1 MVKSTKSEK
10 FTLLSNSPA
19 VMMISCNLS
28 NPTSEKIGFVHHAL
42 IERYLATT
50 LINTSNST
58 SVKNGWI
65 SFAISSSVAF
75 WTNCWALYKAF
86 VNFSNTYLLL
96 LKYLMDVEYAV

>member
-58 SVKNGWI
+58 SVKMVEFLLQFLHQLHFEQI
-65 SFAISSSVAF
+65 VD
-75 WTNCWALYKAF
+75 LYIRP
-86 VNFSNTYLLL
+86 L
-96 LKYLMDVEYAV
+96 